1 MKTLLAFFFASLYGL
16 LLRFF
21 FAFYQD
27 WLQVISISLVILA
40 PLGIGFL
47 TVALSGLQRVKSNAS
62 AFFRPWVTT
71 LILLVVTIMLS
82 LEGTICWLMIYPLFS
97 IMAGFGGLL
106 AYRMLKRRQRQA
118 QHGQRADILDD
129 FDRSDLLKFS
139 PVLTLPFVLGLVEQ
153 DRLLTADTYIV
164 TREITIAAPPSAVW
178 AAILHTDD
186 IAPQVDQGF
195 FTNVFQLP
203 HHLRTTLDTAAVG
216 GQRTAF
222 YERGLYFQETITR
235 CEPEKLLIVTIKADP
250 GNVPPTVLDEHI
262 VIGGRHFKALEDTY
276 QLTPLSNGQCR
287 LQLSGRIL
295 LNTPFNWY
303 AGLWAKWGL
312 SDLFQHILYRIET
325 NATQPVK

>member
-27 WLQVISISLVILA
+27 WLQVISISLIIAA

-47 TVALSGLQRVKSNAS
+47 TVSLSGLQRVKTGAA
-62 AFFRPWVTT
+62 AFFRPWLTT
-71 LILLVVTIMLS
+71 LILLFVTILLS

-97 IMAGFGGLL
+97 VMAGFGGLL
-106 AYRMLKRRQRQA
+106 AYNMLRKRQRQA
-118 QHGQRADILDD
+118 QHAQRDDILDD
-129 FDRSDLLKFS
+129 FDRSDMLKFS
-139 PVLTLPFVLGLVEQ
+139 PVLTLPFVLGLLEQ
-153 DRLLTADTYIV
+153 DRLLTPDTYIV
-164 TREITIAAPPSAVW
+164 SREITIAAPPASVW
-178 AAILHTDD
+178 AAILDTQD
-186 IAPQVDQGF
+186 ITTQTDQGL
-195 FTNVFQLP
+195 FTWVFQLP

-216 GQRTAF
+216 GRRTAY
-222 YERGLYFQETITR
+222 YERGLYFEETITQY
-235 CEPEKLLIVTIKADP
+235 EPEKLLKVAIKADP
-250 GNVPPTVLDEHI
+250 GHVPPTVLDEHI

-276 QLTPLSNGQCR
+276 QLTPLPNGQCR

-295 LNTPFNWY
+295 INTPFNWY

-325 NATQPVK
+325 RATHPVQ